1 MLTRLRRGLSPFLL
15 PFPLVFLLVFPQQ
28 RATAQQA
35 ESDQVQEVG
44 ELQVMTF
51 MRENS
56 DRVSLVLVHNGEVL
70 ADQQPN
76 QVLPLAS
83 TVKFALALDVARMS
97 AEGLLDLN
105 EQVPLA
111 QLALFHL
118 PGTDGGAHP
127 AWIQSL
133 PQGSQTLT
141 ASLLEVA
148 RGMTMYSSN
157 ANTEYIIRRLGR
169 NRLETLGERFGVNPH
184 TMVYPL
190 VGTMWI
196 HKSLPGPVKDYP
208 SQLRALSD
216 VEYRNL
222 AWAWSDSMAADVS
235 GSLRER
241 FRLVGLA
248 AQRVLSDRLPAS
260 SAKAYAGLAGSVNRR
275 ENFSEAEQQTS
286 AKLLEFM
293 MESPGNQQNFR
304 HAGMKGGS
312 TGFLL
317 TNCLYATDHDGQQI
331 ELVYFLRDLQP
342 LEAAALRTGMNA
354 FELAV
359 VTDENTRKSLA
370 ALFKPDND

>member
-1 MLTRLRRGLSPFLL
+1 
-15 PFPLVFLLVFPQQ
+15 
-28 RATAQQA
+28 
-35 ESDQVQEVG
+35 
-44 ELQVMTF
+44 MTF

-56 DRVSLVLVHNGEVL
+56 DRVSLVLVQNGEVL

-83 TVKFALALDVARMS
+83 TVKFALALDVARTS

-118 PGTDGGAHP
+118 PDTDGGAHP